1 MDSITDKPFIQS
13 PEAGS
18 DKDFPSSE
26 LLSGQEKYLGI
37 NEYDIINKSK
47 PKVTTGNLGDCIF
60 LIVRNEDPNHEKTA
74 IATHVAGDN
83 IETDGGGVLFDELV
97 KKIGEPQALS
107 LHIRMAF
114 SRSVSEQRR
123 SEILAAAQKYG
134 IPPEH
139 ISQPYFKDDQF
150 IDRIRYDFNEDK
162 FEELPF
168 DYDIQ
173 TTFQQ
178 EVFSAQREQRS
189 KERYQLKH
197 AWKDATQSA

>member
-1 MDSITDKPFIQS
+1 MYSIDSQSLEES
-13 PEAGS
+13 PEANS
-18 DKDFPSSE
+18 NQNLQSSE
-26 LLSGQEKYLGI
+26 LLSVQEKYLGI
-37 NEYDIINKSK
+37 NEYDVINKSK

-83 IETDGGGVLFDELV
+83 IETDGADVLFGELV
-97 KKIGEPQALS
+97 KKIGKPSALS

-114 SRSVSEQRR
+114 SRSVSEKKR

-168 DYDIQ
+168 NYDIQ
-173 TTFQQ
+173 TTLLQ
-178 EVFSAQREQRS
+178 EVFSAQYEQRS
-189 KERYQLKH
+189 KEKFQLKP
-197 AWKDATQSA
+197 AWKDAV